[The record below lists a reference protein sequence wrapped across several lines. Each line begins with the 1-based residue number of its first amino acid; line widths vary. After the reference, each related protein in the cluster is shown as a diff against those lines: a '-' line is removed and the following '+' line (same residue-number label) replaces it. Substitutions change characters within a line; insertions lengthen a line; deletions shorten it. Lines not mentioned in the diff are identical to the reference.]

1 MPRVICLFD
10 TIKVGL
16 TCAEISS
23 IETTLKMGDGNAE
36 GERIVSGFV
45 HAFSM
50 AHNRA
55 KVKGL
60 WTLAQA
66 SQLMEH
72 LRFTYKNAVN
82 LSGFV
87 TLTLAEFVTPK
98 QVTHGLVVDSKRNVL
113 KFNTW

>member
-1 MPRVICLFD
+1 MDTASAGISVCYLEQLRIVDNAIATAVSLEEMPSVIDLID

-16 TCAEISS
+16 TSAEISS
-23 IETTLKMGDGNAE
+23 VKTTLKVSNGDAE

-60 WTLAQA
+60 WTA
-66 SQLMEH
+66 S
-72 LRFTYKNAVN
+72 
-82 LSGFV
+82 
-87 TLTLAEFVTPK
+87 
-98 QVTHGLVVDSKRNVL
+98 
-113 KFNTW
+113 

>member
-1 MPRVICLFD
+1 MPRVISLFD
-10 TIKVGL
+10 SIKVGL

-23 IETTLKMGDGNAE
+23 VKATLKVSNSDAE
-36 GERIVSGFV
+36 GKGIVSGFV

-60 WTLAQA
+60 WTLGQA

-72 LRFTYKNAVN
+72 ARFVNQNTVN